1 MENLNDIIEELLYP
15 VTATSVDED
24 YDMNPIIRMLHQTLE

>member
-24 YDMNPIIRMLHQTLE
+24 YDM